1 MMLITKIERHIFID
15 KEEDID
21 PRYKHKDVTFNE
33 GKVYACGL
41 GIFTSDFDY
50 VRIQNTRSK
59 LDKKLEQ
66 TVVRELINSNVMD
79 ERSIK

>member
-1 MMLITKIERHIFID
+1 MLITKIERHIFID

-21 PRYKHKDVTFNE
+21 PSYKHKDVTFNE

-50 VRIQNTRSK
+50 VRI
-59 LDKKLEQ
+59 
-66 TVVRELINSNVMD
+66 
-79 ERSIK
+79 